1 MRLTTG
7 APGLRIEGAI
17 ASADPDGGGSAWW
30 CPVDL
35 VHGWQLICVYLGC
48 SASADCNVQWVFHT
62 GETKD
67 YKVESRSHRF
77 LGVMVGFGV
86 LAVEPT

>member
-1 MRLTTG
+1 MAVALTVAG
-7 APGLRIEGAI
+7 FFLN
-17 ASADPDGGGSAWW
+17 SDM
-30 CPVDL
+30 
-35 VHGWQLICVYLGC
+35 LII
-48 SASADCNVQWVFHT
+48 NVQWVFHT

-67 YKVESRSHRF
+67 NKVQSQSHRF